1 MSQVRKK
8 YEWNY
13 DDEHYVSSVVQTQ
26 TPINPGNSGGPLV
39 NSQGVLI
46 GINSFGFPDKTG
58 LNFAVSS
65 IEINE
70 LLTLKT
76 DIAIQRKRR
85 CGFDMPV
92 QVINKNIRDVGLTTI
107 YKLDTDCDGNIESL
121 YYEPMDTTRT
131 AKLVGFCTVD
141 MKKPS
146 IILEDKNRDGEMD
159 SRKIDK
165 NCDGNFEEE
174 ELL

>member
-1 MSQVRKK
+1 M
-8 YEWNY
+8 
-13 DDEHYVSSVVQTQ
+13 
-26 TPINPGNSGGPLV
+26 
-39 NSQGVLI
+39 LI

-70 LLTLKT
+70 LLTLKNRHSHSKKT
-76 DIAIQRKRR
+76 KVW

-131 AKLVGFCTVD
+131 AKLVGFSVLCGYEKTFD
-141 MKKPS
+141 Y
-146 IILEDKNRDGEMD
+146 IG
-159 SRKIDK
+159 
-165 NCDGNFEEE
+165 G
-174 ELL
+174 